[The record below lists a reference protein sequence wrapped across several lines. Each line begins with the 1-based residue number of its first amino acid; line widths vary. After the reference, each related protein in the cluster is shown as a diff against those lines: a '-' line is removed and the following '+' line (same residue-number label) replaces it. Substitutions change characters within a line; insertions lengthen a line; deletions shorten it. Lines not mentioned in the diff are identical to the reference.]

1 VITKLKDSFI
11 SSINTYKELEKEITY
26 LIVAVKLPTGA
37 IELITNNQ
45 NIIDKAEYYTN
56 AYDDDFK
63 LKSNPDIQII
73 NYMIV

>member
-1 VITKLKDSFI
+1 MITKLKDSFI